1 MQWVSRPWRGRR
13 RRRVPWPPP
22 PGRHLAGGRTDAAVA
37 RARDRDRR
45 PARADP
51 GRGAVLRRAGAL
63 RTVGRPGPI
72 PPVPVRSVLHP
83 SPARHHGGDGE
94 SRLRQLL
101 RNVLP
106 RTRSVLLLD
115 GERDPQR
122 HVRAG
127 PPGRPPLPVHHSVQ
141 LHCLQHEHH
150 PRSQPRL
157 GQREDRVEQRGHER
171 ILQRREPGRG
181 AVRALQWIHD
191 PDLLGHGRTVRHRR
205 RDVRG
210 QPELFPSEPLV
221 PRGRAGPQHQPDVQA
236 ARHLRPID
244 IPAEADNTSTVQDV
258 LNGTSVSWK
267 YYDYNLSSRAT
278 AIATVHYTGPDSAYD
293 YWNPMASRNESYTST
308 YASHF
313 ATRASFLTD
322 LANGTL
328 PNISWVIPLANAS
341 DHPDYNETPGQSW
354 VAQLVDA
361 VESSQY
367 WKSTAIFVVWDDYGG
382 WYDHVAPPRVMTKL
396 LSFRSPFLVISPYA
410 RENYIGHQFVDF
422 FSLLHFVEWQ
432 FGLGCVT
439 ALDCTAPEPFS
450 FFDFNQTARGPILFP
465 TSWLSAHYP
474 MPLQVW
480 SPVLCTGC
488 YQVNPELWE
497 ESGPPTGNISL
508 DT

>member
-1 MQWVSRPWRGRR
+1 MRPWLGLEIGTVALLVLIPVAVPSYVVPAPSAPWVGQGPSLPSPFGPSSTHLQHVITVVMENRDYDNYFGTYCLELGPYCSSTGNGIPNGTCVPDLPADPLSPCITPFNFTASNMNITPDLNHDWVSGRIA
-13 RRRVPWPPP
+13 WNN
-22 PGRHLAGGRTDAAVA
+22 GAMNGFYNAEN
-37 RARDRDRR
+37 
-45 PARADP
+45 
-51 GRGAVLRRAGAL
+51 RGAVPFGHYNGSTIPIYWDMAEQYAIGDEMFAANLSYSLPNHWYLVAGQAPNISQ
-63 RTVGRPGPI
+63 T
-72 PPVPVRSVLHP
+72 SKLHDT
-83 SPARHHGGDGE
+83 SD
-94 SRLRQLL
+94 RLTYL
-101 RNVLP
+101 
-106 RTRSVLLLD
+106 
-115 GERDPQR
+115 
-122 HVRAG
+122 
-127 PPGRPPLPVHHSVQ
+127 
-141 LHCLQHEHH
+141 
-150 PRSQPRL
+150 
-157 GQREDRVEQRGHER
+157 
-171 ILQRREPGRG
+171 
-181 AVRALQWIHD
+181 
-191 PDLLGHGRTVRHRR
+191 
-205 RDVRG
+205 
-210 QPELFPSEPLV
+210 
-221 PRGRAGPQHQPDVQA
+221 
-236 ARHLRPID
+236 
-244 IPAEADNTSTVQDV
+244 AEADNTSTVQDV

>member
-1 MQWVSRPWRGRR
+1 MRPWLGLEIGTVALLVLIPVAVPSYVVPAPSAPWVGQGPSLPSPFGPSSTHLQHVITVVMENRDYDNYFGTYCLELGPYCSSTGNGIPNGTCVPDLPADPLSPCITPFNFTASNMNITPDLNHDWVSGRIA
-13 RRRVPWPPP
+13 WNN
-22 PGRHLAGGRTDAAVA
+22 GAMNGFYNAEN
-37 RARDRDRR
+37 
-45 PARADP
+45 
-51 GRGAVLRRAGAL
+51 RGAVPFGHYNGSTIPIYWDMAEQYAIGDEMFAANLSYYLPNHWYLVAGQAPNISQ
-63 RTVGRPGPI
+63 T
-72 PPVPVRSVLHP
+72 SKLHDT
-83 SPARHHGGDGE
+83 SD
-94 SRLRQLL
+94 RLTYL
-101 RNVLP
+101 
-106 RTRSVLLLD
+106 
-115 GERDPQR
+115 
-122 HVRAG
+122 
-127 PPGRPPLPVHHSVQ
+127 
-141 LHCLQHEHH
+141 
-150 PRSQPRL
+150 
-157 GQREDRVEQRGHER
+157 
-171 ILQRREPGRG
+171 
-181 AVRALQWIHD
+181 
-191 PDLLGHGRTVRHRR
+191 
-205 RDVRG
+205 
-210 QPELFPSEPLV
+210 
-221 PRGRAGPQHQPDVQA
+221 
-236 ARHLRPID
+236 
-244 IPAEADNTSTVQDV
+244 AEADNTSTVQDV